1 MSFSIKAEAAVVKEK
16 NFFLCERLINMVVLC
31 IMKTGLVLEGG
42 GMRGMYTAGVIDIL
56 MENNV
61 SVNII
66 IGVSAGAAFGCNF
79 KSKQIG
85 RVIRYNA
92 AYCKNPHYAGF
103 RSLLFTGDFYGAKFC
118 YDDIPN
124 KLDPFDTDTF
134 NKSHE
139 EFYAVCTDVLTG
151 KAVYHKCETGSAEDI
166 QWMRAS
172 ASMPLVSRI
181 VRLDGMKLL
190 DGGVAD
196 SIPLAKAE
204 EFGCTKNIVVLT
216 QMDGYTKKENPL
228 MGAAKILYRK
238 YPEFIKAMA
247 HRHLMYNEELALVKE
262 AEEKKKAFVFRPSR
276 AVHISRTER
285 NPDNLRT
292 LYALGREDALN
303 RLSELKEFLR

>member
-103 RSLLFTGDFYGAKFC
+103 RSLLFTGDFYGQNSAMTIFQTNLIHLIQILLINLTKSFML
-118 YDDIPN
+118 YVPMFSREKRSIIN
-124 KLDPFDTDTF
+124 VKQEVRKIF
-134 NKSHE
+134 N
-139 EFYAVCTDVLTG
+139 G
-151 KAVYHKCETGSAEDI
+151 
-166 QWMRAS
+166 
-172 ASMPLVSRI
+172 
-181 VRLDGMKLL
+181 
-190 DGGVAD
+190 
-196 SIPLAKAE
+196 
-204 EFGCTKNIVVLT
+204 
-216 QMDGYTKKENPL
+216 
-228 MGAAKILYRK
+228 
-238 YPEFIKAMA
+238 
-247 HRHLMYNEELALVKE
+247 
-262 AEEKKKAFVFRPSR
+262 
-276 AVHISRTER
+276 
-285 NPDNLRT
+285 
-292 LYALGREDALN
+292 
-303 RLSELKEFLR
+303 

>member
-1 MSFSIKAEAAVVKEK
+1 
-16 NFFLCERLINMVVLC
+16 
-31 IMKTGLVLEGG
+31 MKTGLVLEGG

-56 MENNV
+56 MENSI
-61 SVNII
+61 SVDTIL
-66 IGVSAGAAFGCNF
+66 GVSAGAAFGCNF

-92 AYCKNPHYAGF
+92 NYCKNPHYAGF
-103 RSLLFTGDFYGAKFC
+103 RSWLFTGDFYGAKFC

-124 KLDPFDTDTF
+124 KLDPFDIDTF
-134 NKSHE
+134 KKTRE

-181 VRLDGMKLL
+181 VELDGMKLL

-238 YPEFIKAMA
+238 YPEFIKAMER
-247 HRHLMYNEELALVKE
+247 RHLMYNKELVFVKE
-262 AEEKKKAFVFRPSR
+262 AEKSGNAFVFRPSR
-276 AVHISRTER
+276 DVHISRTER
-285 NPDNLRT
+285 NPGNLRA

-303 RLSELKEFLR
+303 RLSELKEFIY